1 MYSKVIQLYIC
12 IYILFHILFHYGL
25 LHDSKYI
32 NGLPW
37 QLRQWGIHLQCRRQR
52 LDPWVGKIL
61 WKRKWQPALVFLPG
75 ESHGQRNLAGYSPW
89 GHKELDMTEQPSTH
103 KYINNFLCYTM
114 GLCCLSIL
122 SIYANC
128 KFLIHS
134 SPSFSLPW
142 QPVYSLGLSVCF
154 CFAKWSEVKVT
165 QSCLTLC
172 DPMDYT
178 VHGIL

>member
-37 QLRQWGIHLQCRRQR
+37 QLRQWGIHLQCRRQG

-75 ESHGQRNLAGYSPW
+75 ESHGQRSSWVQRVSHAWAGTTTTTLRWTFNITNDFFLMLVSRSITESVSAQADTVGQW
-89 GHKELDMTEQPSTH
+89 IFWVLLDQ
-103 KYINNFLCYTM
+103 
-114 GLCCLSIL
+114 
-122 SIYANC
+122 
-128 KFLIHS
+128 
-134 SPSFSLPW
+134 PW
-142 QPVYSLGLSVCF
+142 QMASNLC
-154 CFAKWSEVKVT
+154 
-165 QSCLTLC
+165 QCLWYIQL
-172 DPMDYT
+172 PKA
-178 VHGIL
+178 LE